1 MRNPGNHITS
11 KHELDLFHQ
20 FSTKPNHIT
29 GCFIECI
36 GSMYGIFTYIYHKNP
51 PNAVKY
57 TIHGSYG
64 ECIFIFNSLT
74 CCLKHPSTTAQFSNP
89 KLRFPTSMDSR
100 PHGLLSSEM
109 GVYNHRKDHRRKI
122 TWRWIKKYLK
132 RQDENNTFKKKHS
145 WMGRHEWF
153 ASGWLAFLCHSQ
165 RDLWQWLNLSNC
177 MFFVQSNRHSQCQGP
192 VTVF

>member
-29 GCFIECI
+29 ACFI
-36 GSMYGIFTYIYHKNP
+36 
-51 PNAVKY
+51 
-57 TIHGSYG
+57 

-74 CCLKHPSTTAQFSNP
+74 CCLKQPWTTAQFSNP

-100 PHGLLSSEM
+100 PHGLLSSFPRIV

-122 TWRWIKKYLK
+122 TWRWMEKYLK
-132 RQDENNTFKKKHS
+132 RQDVANTFLTKAQLDG
-145 WMGRHEWF
+145 WHEWY
-153 ASGWLAFLCHSQ
+153 ASGWLAFLPWPKGPIGNGWIFPVACFSSKATVT
-165 RDLWQWLNLSNC
+165 LSVKVLLL
-177 MFFVQSNRHSQCQGP
+177 FSSWWF
-192 VTVF
+192 